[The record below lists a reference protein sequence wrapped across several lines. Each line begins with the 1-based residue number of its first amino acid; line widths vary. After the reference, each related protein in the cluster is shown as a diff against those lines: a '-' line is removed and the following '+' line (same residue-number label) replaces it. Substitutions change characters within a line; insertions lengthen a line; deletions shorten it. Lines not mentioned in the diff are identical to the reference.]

1 MCEGQRVTSNS
12 ASHSCACS
20 GQPVGEVG
28 RKVDAATELILPAVA
43 FPSRR
48 VLDTAGEE
56 RLRQLV
62 RHHHALL
69 VAGPIGSMFPA
80 DADLFADLVDKVA
93 DFVVESCGGGAAYSA
108 QHGSTCMRTRHFP
121 FTIDES
127 ARETWLSALFRA
139 MEDVDFP
146 IEVREEYWNWLEA
159 MSVRMINRRTMKA
172 QPARIPFAM
181 AQLRFGGHAG
191 EGMPCGVGM
200 HFCPHG

>member
-1 MCEGQRVTSNS
+1 MCDGQRVTSNS
-12 ASHSCACS
+12 ASHSRACS
-20 GQPVGEVG
+20 GQTVGEVG

-48 VLDTAGEE
+48 VLEIAGEQK
-56 RLRQLV
+56 LRQLV
-62 RHHHALL
+62 QHHHALL
-69 VAGPIGSMFPA
+69 AAGPIAGMFPSDDDVLA
-80 DADLFADLVDKVA
+80 ALADKVA
-93 DFVVESCGGGAAYSA
+93 DFVLESCGGVAAYSEL
-108 QHGSTCMRTRHFP
+108 HGSTCMRTRHFP
-121 FTIDES
+121 FTIDET
-127 ARETWLSALFRA
+127 AREIWLAALFQA
-139 MEDVDFP
+139 MTDVDFP

-172 QPARIPFAM
+172 QPARIPFVV